1 MKSEE
6 LIQEF
11 LLNNNVKINVID
23 YIQLVDDVKTP
34 SRLVDTIIIEQ
45 IIVDSYNGFSES
57 VVSKKNKKKIPFFY
71 LGPKNNWKKILKT
84 KISNKI
90 EISFEKEM
98 KKLGYL

>member
-34 SRLVDTIIIEQ
+34 SRLV
-45 IIVDSYNGFSES
+45 
-57 VVSKKNKKKIPFFY
+57 
-71 LGPKNNWKKILKT
+71 W
-84 KISNKI
+84 
-90 EISFEKEM
+90 
-98 KKLGYL
+98 